1 MNSVIISLITY
12 VLASIFAIAGMG
24 AAGVLIP
31 NYVTLGMAFYP
42 AIVAGLLQN
51 SFALSVATANNFR
64 AQSINL
70 RLGITILLPAVIM
83 VPLGAYTNIH
93 VPKILDFSIFAAF
106 LVFAIYRLSSM
117 RGKVSEL
124 KGLKGN
130 LLAIILGLTAG
141 YIGGLLGIDGSPF
154 AIIALSYIVPEPKKI
169 SGTTG
174 FVAFAIS
181 LAGLFSYISLLHI
194 DNIPLWPA
202 IIVTGALG
210 GLTGSYLMHKIK
222 SIYVRFTII
231 ALIVVA
237 LAEVIL
243 HIIPLI

>member
-12 VLASIFAIAGMG
+12 VLASIVAIAGMG

-51 SFALSVATANNFR
+51 LFALSVATANNFR
-64 AQSINL
+64 ARSINL

-106 LVFAIYRLSSM
+106 LIFAIYRLSSM

-124 KGLKGN
+124 KGMKGN
-130 LLAIILGLTAG
+130 LLAIILGLTTG
-141 YIGGLLGIDGSPF
+141 YIGGLL
-154 AIIALSYIVPEPKKI
+154 
-169 SGTTG
+169 
-174 FVAFAIS
+174 
-181 LAGLFSYISLLHI
+181 
-194 DNIPLWPA
+194 
-202 IIVTGALG
+202 
-210 GLTGSYLMHKIK
+210 
-222 SIYVRFTII
+222 
-231 ALIVVA
+231 
-237 LAEVIL
+237 
-243 HIIPLI
+243 